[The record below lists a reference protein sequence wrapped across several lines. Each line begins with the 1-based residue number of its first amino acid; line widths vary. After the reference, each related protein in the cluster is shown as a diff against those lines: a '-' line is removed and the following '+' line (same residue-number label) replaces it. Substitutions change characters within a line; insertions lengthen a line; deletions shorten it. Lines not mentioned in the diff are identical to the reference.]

1 MLQLAR
7 KMFSFQRRES
17 VEFFVLLGPL
27 FLILALFLTSFHNL
41 PNKDLFLTSFV
52 GVFLCWKSG
61 KRGLIVSLLFLV
73 ILAFIKHF
81 QISSHH
87 VWQLGLEASI
97 GLGFFISYYA
107 FEYTKEFLESL
118 GVEKK
123 KVLEKSKKLEEELQ
137 KEEDFHQRQHK
148 NFKDEMDQ
156 MNIKLEEKE
165 SEISSYKNLVED
177 LRKSVEETMSQ

>member
-87 VWQLGLEASI
+87 VWQLGLEGSI

-118 GVEKK
+118 GVEEK
-123 KVLEKSKKLEEELQ
+123 KVLEKSKKLECSSLAKREC
-137 KEEDFHQRQHK
+137 FGVG
-148 NFKDEMDQ
+148 NDERT
-156 MNIKLEEKE
+156 
-165 SEISSYKNLVED
+165 S
-177 LRKSVEETMSQ
+177 T